1 MASFLSAFPSVPP
14 EKLSA
19 SLLRS
24 EGAVSAAV
32 CPAASAR
39 APPARIPGM
48 PVLLCVVSSAD
59 VPAEALR
66 WPSDSAELPATDPDE
81 AAEADSAEAVWRPV
95 EAAAG
100 RSAASASL
108 PDAGAAWSSRLSCA
122 AAEAVADEPAAVSS

>member
-66 WPSDSAELPATDPDE
+66 WPSDSAELPATDPDPDE
-81 AAEADSAEAVWRPV
+81 AAEADSA
-95 EAAAG
+95 
-100 RSAASASL
+100 
-108 PDAGAAWSSRLSCA
+108 
-122 AAEAVADEPAAVSS
+122 